1 MFKIKPFTFG
11 NLAVMTSYMAMYT
24 NSILLPFFLQEIL
37 KYNALV
43 TGLLILPYSVTL
55 SFIAPIAGRLSGKY
69 GSRQLTIAGP
79 ILYCIALLLFTIYN
93 KNVAMWQ
100 IVFASGLMG
109 IGNGLFQSPSNN
121 AIMTSVQKHEVG
133 IASGILALS
142 RNMGNILGVAV
153 TITLFETFR
162 NIFIESGKVYDLAF
176 LFSYRTTMC
185 FGILFGLSCL
195 TFAYIAY
202 KPHKTT
208 H

>member
-1 MFKIKPFTFG
+1 
-11 NLAVMTSYMAMYT
+11 
-24 NSILLPFFLQEIL
+24 
-37 KYNALV
+37 
-43 TGLLILPYSVTL
+43 
-55 SFIAPIAGRLSGKY
+55 
-69 GSRQLTIAGP
+69 
-79 ILYCIALLLFTIYN
+79 
-93 KNVAMWQ
+93 MWQ

-142 RNMGNILGVAV
+142 RNMGNILRVAV

-185 FGILFGLSCL
+185 FGIFFGLCCL
-195 TFAYIAY
+195 SFAFIAY
-202 KPHKTT
+202 QPQKKEIKS
-208 H
+208 

>member
-1 MFKIKPFTFG
+1 M
-11 NLAVMTSYMAMYT
+11 
-24 NSILLPFFLQEIL
+24 
-37 KYNALV
+37 
-43 TGLLILPYSVTL
+43 PYSVTL